1 MALKHFTLE
10 QIKELNGNPYV
21 KNATEKYINYT
32 EEFKELFITEY
43 RSGMM
48 PSEIF
53 RKYGFDTTVLGKK
66 RITSFCMRVKQ
77 QIERPEGF
85 EDQRKDNS
93 GRPDTLDLT
102 PEEIIER
109 LKQQNEIL
117 RQENDFLKRVR
128 YINRK
133 QISKQRKG

>member
-1 MALKHFTLE
+1 
-10 QIKELNGNPYV
+10 
-21 KNATEKYINYT
+21 
-32 EEFKELFITEY
+32 
-43 RSGMM
+43 
-48 PSEIF
+48 
-53 RKYGFDTTVLGKK
+53 
-66 RITSFCMRVKQ
+66 MRVKQ

-85 EDQRKDNS
+85 EDQRKYNS
-93 GRPDTLDLT
+93 GRPSTKDLT

>member
-48 PSEIF
+48 PAEVF
-53 RKYGFDTTVLGKK
+53 RKYGFV
-66 RITSFCMRVKQ
+66 
-77 QIERPEGF
+77 
-85 EDQRKDNS
+85 
-93 GRPDTLDLT
+93 
-102 PEEIIER
+102 
-109 LKQQNEIL
+109 
-117 RQENDFLKRVR
+117 
-128 YINRK
+128 
-133 QISKQRKG
+133 